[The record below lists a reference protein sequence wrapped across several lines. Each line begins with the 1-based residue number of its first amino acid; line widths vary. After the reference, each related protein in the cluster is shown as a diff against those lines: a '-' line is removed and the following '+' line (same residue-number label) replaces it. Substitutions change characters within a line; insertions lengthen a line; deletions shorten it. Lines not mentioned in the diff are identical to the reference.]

1 MKKTKYLTQAAMI
14 AAIYVVLVE
23 AFKPFA
29 HGVMQVRIAEAMT
42 ILPYFTSAAVPGL
55 TIGVLISNVIGPYG
69 TLDMVFGTLAS
80 FIAAYLSYKMPKK
93 FLVPLPPV
101 LVNAVIIGLMLYYI
115 LLGTVDEMALLPIMG
130 WVGLGQAI
138 VCYGLGYPLMKIL
151 EKYDEKIF
159 K

>member
-55 TIGVLISNVIGPYG
+55 TIGVLISNIIGPYG

-93 FLVPLPPV
+93 LLVPLPPV

-138 VCYGLGYPLMKIL
+138 ACYGLGYPLMKIL

>member
-55 TIGVLISNVIGPYG
+55 TIGVLISNIIGPYG
-69 TLDMVFGTLAS
+69 TLDMIFGTLAS

-138 VCYGLGYPLMKIL
+138 ACYGLGYPLMKIL